1 MSAREQILDLK
12 QRITASVIGQETV
25 VDFLLIALLANGH
38 VLLEGLPGL
47 AKTRTIKTLAANLES
62 DFRRIQFTPDMLPSD
77 ITGTEIY
84 TGQGAGGEFHFQPRP
99 IFGNLILADEINR
112 APAKAQAALLEAM
125 EERQV
130 TAAGKTNPLPKLFY
144 VRAVIH
150 SSVSVTAPFVQAPF
164 TEDIDVCRE
173 LLNEAQVNMAG
184 PQTAFGHA
192 IGLAINVF
200 DRSDAPERVL
210 IALTDGND
218 TSSKVPPIKAA
229 EIAKDKGIVVYTVA
243 VGRPARSR

>member
-1 MSAREQILDLK
+1 MSALEQILDLK

-47 AKTRTIKTLAANLES
+47 AKTRTIKTLAANLEA

-84 TGQGAGGEFHFQPRP
+84 TGQGPDGQFHFQPGP

-125 EERQV
+125 R
-130 TAAGKTNPLPKLFY
+130 N
-144 VRAVIH
+144 VR
-150 SSVSVTAPFVQAPF
+150 
-164 TEDIDVCRE
+164 
-173 LLNEAQVNMAG
+173 
-184 PQTAFGHA
+184 
-192 IGLAINVF
+192 
-200 DRSDAPERVL
+200 
-210 IALTDGND
+210 
-218 TSSKVPPIKAA
+218 
-229 EIAKDKGIVVYTVA
+229 
-243 VGRPARSR
+243 